1 MHQRGEGPG
10 TDSGLDPLFSLRPEL
25 RGRVPGSY
33 SGVRWVLLLRINNA
47 PGDVLFQRI
56 QALRLHNTGS
66 TQQAVNMPGRLEGKV
81 ALVSGASQGFGRGI
95 LETFVR
101 EGASV
106 LAMDLQATDGPVD
119 GYNEKQAYQ
128 IKANVTE
135 EASWEKAVRNSP
147 HP

>member
-1 MHQRGEGPG
+1 
-10 TDSGLDPLFSLRPEL
+10 
-25 RGRVPGSY
+25 
-33 SGVRWVLLLRINNA
+33 
-47 PGDVLFQRI
+47 
-56 QALRLHNTGS
+56 
-66 TQQAVNMPGRLEGKV
+66 MPGRLEGKV

>member
-1 MHQRGEGPG
+1 
-10 TDSGLDPLFSLRPEL
+10 
-25 RGRVPGSY
+25 
-33 SGVRWVLLLRINNA
+33 
-47 PGDVLFQRI
+47 
-56 QALRLHNTGS
+56 
-66 TQQAVNMPGRLEGKV
+66 MPGRLEGKV

-106 LAMDLQATDGPVD
+106 LAMDLQATDGLVD